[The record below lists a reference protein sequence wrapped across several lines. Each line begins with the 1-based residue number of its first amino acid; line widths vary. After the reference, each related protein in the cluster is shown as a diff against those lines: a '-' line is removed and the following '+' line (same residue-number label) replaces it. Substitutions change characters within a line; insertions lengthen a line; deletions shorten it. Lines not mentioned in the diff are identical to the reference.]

1 MKARMGYIAVIVSSF
16 CFGFNGFFGKVGY
29 ELGYTPLRLLT
40 VRFTVAALVMWGIA
54 LVRGAKAYKCTLAEL
69 RWYVPQ
75 GIAYALTALGFFNAL
90 KFMPAG
96 LVGIFFYVH
105 PLVTMLFASLLF
117 GEKAGK
123 KVLLAA
129 FLAICGTALV
139 SWSGGSLSA
148 SIPGLMWI
156 AFSACSYS
164 AFTLIGQK
172 TTANQDSTVVT
183 TYSITFC
190 AVFLAS
196 LNPPLYMMDGTL
208 TSRMWLVGLGIG
220 IVCSVL
226 AILLYVVGIKAIGAS
241 RTAIVSA
248 AEPLAGVLIASLLLA
263 ERLVFWQWMGMALIV
278 VAVASLQE
286 SEEIPLTQH
295 AE

>member
-1 MKARMGYIAVIVSSF
+1 MKTRMGYLAVIVSSF
-16 CFGFNGFFGKVGY
+16 FFGFNGFFGKVGY
-29 ELGYTPLRLLT
+29 ELGYTPLMLLT
-40 VRFTVAALVMWGIA
+40 VRFTVAALVMWGVAI
-54 LVRGAKAYKCTLAEL
+54 VRGVKAYRSTSAAL

-75 GIAYALTALGFFNAL
+75 GIAYALTSLGFFNAL
-90 KFMPAG
+90 RFMPAG

-105 PLVTMLFASLLF
+105 PLITMLFATLLF
-117 GEKAGK
+117 GERAGK

-129 FLAICGTALV
+129 FMAICGTALV

-172 TTANQDSTVVT
+172 TTADQDSTVVT

-190 AVFLAS
+190 ALFLAS
-196 LNPPLYMMDGTL
+196 LNPPLYMVNGSM
-208 TSRMWLVGLGIG
+208 TSLMWMVGLGIG
-220 IVCSVL
+220 IICSVL

-248 AEPLAGVLIASLLLA
+248 AEPLSGVLLASLLLA

-278 VAVASLQE
+278 AAVVSLE
-286 SEEIPLTQH
+286 RREDKALTQH